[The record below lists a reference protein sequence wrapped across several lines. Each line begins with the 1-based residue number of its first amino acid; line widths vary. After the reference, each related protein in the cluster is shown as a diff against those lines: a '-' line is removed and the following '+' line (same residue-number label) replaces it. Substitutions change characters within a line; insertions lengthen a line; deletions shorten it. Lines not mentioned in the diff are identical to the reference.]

1 MKLSEVRS
9 VFALPSS
16 VRGLLFKY
24 ILKKSIGSEISFAEK
39 EANVILRVLAKS
51 KGSIIEINSTE
62 SKLSIPVAGIN
73 VLISARRYPSSDL
86 GILFQVLGKKEYQPV
101 IDILKK
107 KRNSTAEIRIIDAGA
122 NVGYATLFF
131 KAHFPNAK
139 ILSIEVDDNNFT
151 QIQRNFNLNNFTSL
165 IPIKKALWKR
175 RANLEIKRD
184 FRDKTE
190 CSYYVEEVDSHT
202 NLEGYSLHD
211 FMKDQGWDF
220 IDVLKIDIEGSERYL
235 FESDELADSLLSK
248 TGLLAI
254 EIHDEF
260 NIRPSIYKHLT
271 RNGFQYFAHGDLTIA
286 HRS

>member
-139 ILSIEVDDNNFT
+139 ILSIEIDADNFL
-151 QIQRNFNLNNFTSL
+151 QVQRNFDLNNFTSL
-165 IPIKKALWKR
+165 IPVRKALWKR

-271 RNGFQYFAHGDLTIA
+271 RNGFQYFVHGDLTIA

>member
-139 ILSIEVDDNNFT
+139 ILSIEIDADNFL
-151 QIQRNFNLNNFTSL
+151 QVQRNFDLNNFTSL
-165 IPIKKALWKR
+165 IPVRKALWKR

-248 TGLLAI
+248 TKILAI

-260 NIRPSIYKHLT
+260 NIRPAIYKHLT
-271 RNGFQYFAHGDLTIA
+271 RNGFRHFAHGDLTIA